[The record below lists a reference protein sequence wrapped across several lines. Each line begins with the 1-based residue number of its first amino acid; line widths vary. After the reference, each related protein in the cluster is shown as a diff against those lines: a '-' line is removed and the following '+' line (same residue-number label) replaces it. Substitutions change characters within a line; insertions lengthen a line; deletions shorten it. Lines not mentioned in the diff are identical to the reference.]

1 MRLLSSR
8 SGSEPFRVWGPWLPC
23 WRSACERPTL
33 GGVATLGPVT
43 VIDGNTL
50 DGVSAT
56 ALWTLHFRATE
67 AKRPGGAIEDP
78 EAIRLFDAVDYDYL
92 KFGRPNQS
100 HALRARSFDAVTI
113 DYLRAHPKAAVVAL
127 AEGMQTSF
135 WRLDAAGV
143 LDQATWYSVDLPAVI
158 ELREQLLPR
167 DRRIVEIAQSVLDR
181 SWMDRVD
188 ASNGVIITAE
198 GLFMYLDPA
207 DVRSLIADLAAR
219 FPGGQLVFDSIPP
232 WFSRRTLK
240 GLRLSNRYQAPPM
253 PFGLTVDQA
262 VALAGQIPGVRAA
275 HDVPYAA
282 GRGIFR
288 LVASPPF
295 NAVAPLRN
303 RRPAVTVL
311 EFGPPDGKHKV
322 DLDGVPETALRTL
335 KVRASEARRPDRIL
349 DDPVAVSL
357 VDAIDFDF
365 AKFGYTQRQDMALRA
380 KAFDD
385 RTVAYLATHPAA
397 TVVALA
403 EGLQT
408 TFWRLS
414 ARLPDHRFRWLSVD
428 LPQMI
433 ELRRELL
440 PASDSIQMLGQ
451 SALDHSWMDH
461 VDNSK
466 GVYITAEGLL
476 MYLQPAESLDLIA
489 ECAKR
494 FPGGQ
499 MMFDL
504 PPAWAAKLTG
514 RGHRA
519 SRRYRVP
526 PMPFSLS
533 RADAD
538 NLVNTIPGVTA
549 VHHVPMAR
557 PRGMVLGALASAV
570 NRIPRFADVA
580 PVQLL
585 LEFG

>member
-1 MRLLSSR
+1 M
-8 SGSEPFRVWGPWLPC
+8 
-23 WRSACERPTL
+23 TL
-33 GGVATLGPVT
+33 
-43 VIDGNTL
+43 IDGNTL

-56 ALWTLHFRATE
+56 SLWTLYYRSTE
-67 AKRPGGAIEDP
+67 ARRPGGAIEDP
-78 EAIRLFDAVDYDYL
+78 EAVRLFDAVGYDYR

-100 HALRARSFDAVTI
+100 HALRARSFDAVTA
-113 DYLRAHPKAAVVAL
+113 DYLRAHPKASVVAL

-143 LDQATWYSVDLPAVI
+143 LDEATWYSVDLPPVI
-158 ELREQLLPR
+158 ELRERLLPR
-167 DRRIVEIAQSVLDR
+167 DPRIVEIAQSALDR
-181 SWMDRVD
+181 TWMERVD
-188 ASNGVIITAE
+188 SSNGVIITAE

-240 GLRLSNRYQAPPM
+240 GLKLSDRYQTPPM
-253 PFGLTVDQA
+253 PFALTADEA

-275 HDVPYAA
+275 HDVPYTA
-282 GRGIFR
+282 GRGMFR
-288 LVASPPF
+288 LAASPPF
-295 NAVAPLRN
+295 NAVASLRN
-303 RRPAVTVL
+303 RRPSVTVL
-311 EFGPPDGKHKV
+311 EFGPPDGRHRV
-322 DLDGVPETALRTL
+322 DLDGVPETALMTL

-349 DDPVAVSL
+349 DDPMAVAL
-357 VDAIDFDF
+357 VDSIDFDF
-365 AKFGYTQRQDMALRA
+365 GKFGYTQRQDMALRA

-385 RTVAYLATHPAA
+385 RTVAYLSTHPEA

-414 ARLPDHRFRWLSVD
+414 DRLSDHRFRWLSVD
-428 LPQMI
+428 LPPMI

-440 PASDSIQMLGQ
+440 PASERIEMLGQ
-451 SALDHSWMDH
+451 SALDYSWLEH

-466 GVYITAEGLL
+466 GVFITAEGLL
-476 MYLQPAESLDLIA
+476 MYLQPEESLALIA
-489 ECAKR
+489 QCAKR

-504 PPAWAAKLTG
+504 PPAWASKLTD

-526 PMPFSLS
+526 PMPFSLG

-549 VHHVPMAR
+549 VHRVPMAR
-557 PRGMVLGALASAV
+557 PRGVVLGTLAGAV
-570 NRIPRFADVA
+570 NRIDRIADLA

>member
-1 MRLLSSR
+1 M
-8 SGSEPFRVWGPWLPC
+8 
-23 WRSACERPTL
+23 A
-33 GGVATLGPVT
+33 VATLGPVT
-43 VIDGNTL
+43 VIDGNIL

-56 ALWTLHFRATE
+56 TLWTLHNRATE
-67 AKRPGGAIEDP
+67 AKRPGGVIEDP
-78 EAIRLFDAVDYDYL
+78 LAVRLFDAVGYDYL

-100 HALRARSFDAVTI
+100 HALRAAAFDAVTA
-113 DYLRAHPKAAVVAL
+113 DYLRAHPKASVVAL
-127 AEGMQTSF
+127 AEGLQTSF
-135 WRLDAAGV
+135 WRLDAAGM
-143 LDQATWYSVDLPAVI
+143 LDQATWYSVDLPPVMA
-158 ELREQLLPR
+158 LREQLLPH
-167 DRRIVEIAQSVLDR
+167 DHRIVNIAQSALDR
-181 SWMDRVD
+181 GWMDRVD
-188 ASNGVIITAE
+188 ASDGVFITAE
-198 GLFMYLDPA
+198 GLFIYLDPA
-207 DVRSLIADLAAR
+207 DVRALIADCAAR
-219 FPGGQLVFDSIPP
+219 FPGGQLMFDSIPP
-232 WFSRRTLK
+232 WLSRRTLAGWK
-240 GLRLSNRYQAPPM
+240 LSKRYQAPPM
-253 PFGLTVDQA
+253 PFGISVDDA
-262 VALAGQIPGVRAA
+262 VGLAGTIPGVRAA
-275 HDVPYAA
+275 HDVPHVV
-282 GRGIFR
+282 GRGLFR
-288 LVASPPF
+288 LAAAAPF
-295 NAVAPLRN
+295 DQIARLRN
-303 RRPAVTVL
+303 NRPSMTLL
-311 EFGPPDGKHKV
+311 EFGPPTVKHPV

-414 ARLPDHRFRWLSVD
+414 ARLPDRRFRWLSVD

-440 PASDSIQMLGQ
+440 PASDRIQMLGQ
-451 SALDHSWMDH
+451 SALDYSWMDH

-476 MYLQPAESLDLIA
+476 MYLQPAESLGLIA